1 MSRCRRFMWFIVLLC
16 VNTVSC
22 QVVVKGF
29 IGDSVL
35 LPCIYTEKYLQP
47 EKVNVYW
54 RDRDDNILLDIISG
68 VHNMKT
74 QNEKFRGRVISP
86 PDLNRKGNFSIA
98 LQNVQEEDTGL
109 YECHIPEAGVEQRV
123 QLTVTGKRV
132 GVSGTDPGPAP
143 SEPPAGNA
151 AVTLTPP
158 LLTQL
163 SVLSLCSLGW
173 TQVHT

>member
-123 QLTVTGKRV
+123 QLTVTVRSRHV
-132 GVSGTDPGPAP
+132 RGVTQTEPRLSESGSTGESNTKIKPAPGPD
-143 SEPPAGNA
+143 
-151 AVTLTPP
+151 L
-158 LLTQL
+158 
-163 SVLSLCSLGW
+163 
-173 TQVHT
+173 